1 MNIYL
6 LPNKKYHLIFA
17 LYFVIFGVIVAL
29 LTSFITYHFS
39 IADIDKEFQEKSNS
53 NMEFSRVVL
62 QDYIVASEM
71 IVSSITHNKLIEQ
84 YIKSNSADDKRKL
97 QSLFQGVTYANN
109 DIVQLRYIDVSGRE
123 NIRIERNRKTK
134 ELHIVNESDL
144 QDKKQRY
151 YYNETAALDAHQF
164 WHSNIDLNIENNK
177 IEQPLNPTFR
187 VAAPL
192 YIDGRFEGIV
202 IVNLMFEKIINLLT
216 HSENFNIYLTDQKGE
231 IISQPDRDRSWSRYF
246 KSNPNMYALFPEYV
260 EKILSQEIFS
270 AEKIY
275 SYSLGELFKNNESIK
290 IIFVPEQAA
299 VQKLQKANI
308 VLALLLA
315 FTVIL
320 ISIPLSGLVSIIPAK
335 LQSQLAKAYK
345 VIRDDAAI
353 IDKNVMIVRTD
364 KQGTIQNVSTWFT
377 KVTGYQRD
385 EVLGKNHNILRHLDT
400 TLETYTSL
408 WQTILK
414 GNTWEGQLKDLNK
427 SGEEIWLNTVITPE
441 FKDNNTVSG
450 FTAISQDIT
459 AQKEIEKMS
468 ITDSLTGLYN
478 RHKLDQVLSAEI
490 SRFKRYQAPFSLLL
504 FDVDY
509 FKKINDC
516 HGHLIGDETLI
527 ALAKL
532 LQDNARET
540 DWVIRWGGE
549 EFLIIAAGTDIENT
563 CFFAEK
569 LRLTIAE
576 HHFSVIGKA
585 TASCGVAQYR
595 EGESA
600 EELLSRVD
608 SALYQAKLTGRNK
621 VVKSTSPA

>member
-1 MNIYL
+1 MTIYL
-6 LPNKKYHLIFA
+6 LPKKKYHLIFA

-39 IADIDKEFQEKSNS
+39 IADIDKEFQEKSKS
-53 NMEFSRVVL
+53 SMEFSRAAL
-62 QDYIVASEM
+62 DDYLAASEM
-71 IVSSITHNKLIEQ
+71 IVSAVIQNELTEQ
-84 YIKSNSADDKRKL
+84 YIRSDSSDDKRKL
-97 QSLFQGVTYANN
+97 LRLFQGLTYANN
-109 DIVQLRYIDVSGRE
+109 DIMQLRYIDASGKE
-123 NIRIERNRKTK
+123 NIRIHRHRKNQK
-134 ELHIVNESDL
+134 LHIVSESDL

-151 YYNETAALDAHQF
+151 YYKETATLNADQF

-177 IEQPLNPTFR
+177 IEMPLNPTFR

-192 YIDGRFEGIV
+192 FIDGRFEGIV
-202 IVNLMFEKIINLLT
+202 IVNLLFEKIINLLT
-216 HSENFNIYLTDQKGE
+216 YSENFNIYLADQNGE
-231 IISQPDRDRSWSRYF
+231 IISQPDRSKSWSRYF
-246 KSNPNMYALFPEYV
+246 KNNPDMSALFPEHV
-260 EKILSQEIFS
+260 ESILYQETFS

-275 SYSLGELFKNNESIK
+275 SYSLGELFKNNEGIK
-290 IIFVPEQAA
+290 LIFVPEQAV
-299 VQKLQKANI
+299 VQELQQANI

-320 ISIPLSGLVSIIPAK
+320 ISIPLSGLVSIIPAR

-353 IDKNVMIVRTD
+353 IDKNVMIARTD
-364 KQGTIQNVSTWFT
+364 KHGAIQNISTWFS

-385 EVLGKNHNILRHLDT
+385 EVIGKNHNILRHPDT
-400 TLETYTSL
+400 TLETYSSL
-408 WQTILK
+408 WQTILE

-441 FKDNNTVSG
+441 FKDNNSISG

-468 ITDSLTGLYN
+468 VTDSLTGLYN
-478 RHKLDQVLSAEI
+478 RHKLELLLSAEI
-490 SRFKRYQAPFSLLL
+490 SRFKRYQTPFSLLL

-516 HGHLIGDETLI
+516 HGHLVGDETLI

-532 LQDNARET
+532 LQENARVT
-540 DWVIRWGGE
+540 DWVVRWGGE
-549 EFLIIAAGTDIENT
+549 EFLIVAAGTDIENT
-563 CFFAEK
+563 WFFAEK
-569 LRLTIAE
+569 LRTTIAA
-576 HHFSVIGKA
+576 HNFSVIGKA
-585 TASCGVAQYR
+585 TASCGIAQYK

-608 SALYQAKLTGRNK
+608 SALYQAKQTGRNK
-621 VVKSTSPA
+621 VVKSTDPA